1 MIGRTKS
8 QVRLKD
14 NWIENRRFLK
24 AWVRGDGY
32 KESIQSSRALQA
44 QVLQTHALQTD
55 VLKDSA

>member
-1 MIGRTKS
+1 
-8 QVRLKD
+8 VRLKD